1 MTNES
6 VVAHAQADIARLQ
19 ISLYRIRLSSW
30 RRRFQE
36 IPGLWF
42 SAVLTRVAPA
52 LVCAAH
58 VIEEEHIHCRGAE
71 RSKFEVMRHH
81 ELVIGT
87 VPPLEGQS
95 FCLLIILLLRLFL
108 PREEEAA

>member
-1 MTNES
+1 MSLLWHMHKPTLR
-6 VVAHAQADIARLQ
+6 ACRYRLTGSPPFLASQ
-19 ISLYRIRLSSW
+19 FLRNTRAL
-30 RRRFQE
+30 
-36 IPGLWF
+36 L

-52 LVCAAH
+52 LICAAH
-58 VIEEEHIHCRGAE
+58 VIEEEHVHCRGAE

-81 ELVIGT
+81 ELVVGT